1 MTAGNWR
8 NSDGLYLQY
17 GTQKAVPTT
26 MGVYMVYGDTR
37 ELEFTLTPST
47 LTTSPVI
54 QDFVTF
60 FESNVFVE
68 SVTTVV
74 DNVACAGG
82 TSISIGLMNLDGT
95 TVISNTAFLAA
106 AVLADHTAVG
116 QTKIYTNGVATGGA
130 YLGTVTNLTSG
141 GAYITALAAG
151 TYTGAGT
158 IKVRIRYRG
167 FGTITQ

>member
-1 MTAGNWR
+1 MVGGNWL
-8 NSDGLYLQY
+8 NSDGLYIQY
-17 GTQKAVPTT
+17 GTSKAVPTT
-26 MGVYMVYGDTR
+26 AGDYLSYGDTR
-37 ELEFTLTPST
+37 EIEFTLTPST

-54 QDFVTF
+54 QANTTIFS
-60 FESNVFVE
+60 SNVFVE
-68 SVTTVV
+68 SVQTVV
-74 DNVACAGG
+74 DNVAPAGG
-82 TSISIGLMNLDGT
+82 TSISIGLMNLDRT

-106 AVLADHTAVG
+106 AVLADHDAVG
-116 QTKIYTNGVATGGA
+116 ESKTYTNGVATGGA
-130 YLGTVTNLTSG
+130 YLGTVTNLTSN

>member
-1 MTAGNWR
+1 MTAGSWLNT
-8 NSDGLYLQY
+8 DGLYVQY

-26 MGVYMVYGDTR
+26 MGDYMVYGDTR
-37 ELEFTLTPST
+37 EIEFTLTPST
-47 LTTSPVI
+47 LTTTPVI
-54 QDFVTF
+54 QGNTSF
-60 FESNVFVE
+60 FSSSVFVE

-82 TSISIGLMNLDGT
+82 TSISIGLMNLDRT

-116 QTKIYTNGVATGGA
+116 QSKTYTNGVATGGA
-130 YLGTVTNLTSG
+130 YLGTVTTLTSG

>member
-8 NSDGLYLQY
+8 NGDGLYLQY

-26 MGVYMVYGDTR
+26 MGDYMVYGDTR

-60 FESNVFVE
+60 FSSNVFVE
-68 SVTTVV
+68 SVTTIV

-82 TSISIGLMNLDGT
+82 TSISIGLMNLDGS

-116 QTKIYTNGVATGGA
+116 QKKEYTNGVATGGA

>member
-167 FGTITQ
+167 FGNITQ